1 MFRNLRIIVFVYYLL
16 TAISIVTILYYF
28 IEIIKIE
35 NILLLLLILLCLI
48 AFAGII
54 LAKLS
59 IDPLVE
65 HVTNLQNLSKET
77 LHELNLPISTIMTNI
92 HMLKKN
98 LNSDKDIKRI
108 SRIENACEMLQQR
121 YNELDYMIKL
131 QSSNVTY
138 EIINL
143 DELLKSRVEFIKH
156 IFPHI
161 EFDLLVE
168 PTQIYND
175 KVGLSKVI
183 DNLIDNAVKYSQN
196 IHKISIKLQDS
207 ALYIQD
213 YGCGIDEME
222 LLRIFDDYYQSNE
235 SIKGFGIGLGMVK
248 RFCDTNNIVLKF
260 RSKPNIGTVVILKF
274 KEN

>member
-235 SIKGFGIGLGMVK
+235 NIKGFGIGLGMVK

>member
-77 LHELNLPISTIMTNI
+77 LYELNLPISTIMTNI

-235 SIKGFGIGLGMVK
+235 NIKGFGIGLGMVK

>member
-1 MFRNLRIIVFVYYLL
+1 LFRNLRIIVFVYYLL

-235 SIKGFGIGLGMVK
+235 NIKGFGIGLGMVK